1 MKKIFLCL
9 MFFQSI
15 LSYSQNSLSGTVK
28 NNLTQEPL
36 VGAVIYFP
44 DFKTGAVTGI
54 NGNYSVKNLPK
65 TKTLLQVKMLGY
77 KTVVKQ
83 IDLTEVSNLDL
94 EMEESV
100 VEEEEIVV
108 SGTSHATEIKR
119 SPIPMVS
126 IDQKYLSQNASSN
139 IIDAMIK
146 VPGVNAVSTGP
157 NISKPYIRGLGFNRI
172 LVLFDGV
179 RQDGQQWGDE
189 HGIEIDQNLVDR
201 IEVIKGPASLI
212 YGSDALAGV
221 VNLIPANTMPEGMI
235 KGQFQGNHQ
244 TNNNQISSSLNL
256 AGNLKG
262 FVWGLTGSQKQ
273 ASNYQNKYDGRV
285 YGTKYKENNFNAYL
299 GLNKSWGY
307 SHLNFSLYDNLQEVP
322 DGSRDSLT
330 RKFTKQTTEEDTLR
344 PIVSEDELTS
354 YKIAD
359 LNQRVQHYRLY
370 SSSNIY
376 FGRSKLSLKF
386 GLQQSK
392 RREFGHPQHVSIPAL
407 SLVLNTYSYDVKYS
421 LPVFKGWETL
431 LGLNGMYQQNKNI
444 DATEFV
450 IPDYNSFDIG
460 PFIFTKK
467 TFGKLDITAGARYD
481 SRVFR
486 NEAIYTTINPQTG
499 FDMLSP
505 KNDSDT
511 NVVKQF
517 DSYQHTFSG
526 VSGSLGMSYNFS
538 EHLGLKFNIARGY
551 RSPNI
556 AEISAKGVHPGT
568 GFQQLGDANF
578 KPEFSMQEDLGL
590 FFETEHISGSAEAF
604 YNLIDNY
611 IYNEKLLSVFGGDS
625 IFSEGGNDYQ
635 VFKFR
640 QTKAQLYGGEFSF
653 DIHPH
658 PLDWLHFENTAS
670 LVYASNLGG
679 NGANITDSTKF
690 LPFIPPFHTNSELRA
705 DFKKKFACFSSA
717 FIKIGFQYYAA
728 QDRVFSAYNTETK
741 TPAYTLV
748 DTGLGTDIVNKKNQT
763 LFSISVIVNNLADA
777 AYQSNMSRLKYMDD
791 YPNNYTGRTGIYN
804 MGRNVS
810 FKLLVPVNIKKG

>member
-1 MKKIFLCL
+1 MRKIFLCL
-9 MFFQSI
+9 IFFQSVFV
-15 LSYSQNSLSGTVK
+15 YSQSSLSGTVK
-28 NNLTQEPL
+28 NNLTHEPL

-44 DFKTGAVTGI
+44 DFKTGAVSGTD
-54 NGNYSVKNLPK
+54 GNYTVNNLPR
-65 TKTLLQVKMLGY
+65 TKTLVQIKMLGY
-77 KTVVKQ
+77 KTIVKP
-83 IDLTEVSNLDL
+83 IDLKETEQLDI

-126 IDQKYLSQNASSN
+126 IDQKYLNQNASSN
-139 IIDAMIK
+139 IIDAMVKI
-146 VPGVNAVSTGP
+146 PGVNAVSTGP

-172 LVLFDGV
+172 LTLFDGV

-189 HGIEIDQNLVDR
+189 HGIEVDQYLIDR

-221 VNLIPANTMPEGMI
+221 VNLLPANTLPDGLI
-235 KGQFQGNHQ
+235 KGQVLGNYQ
-244 TNNNQISSSLNL
+244 TNNNQISSSLAL
-256 AGNLKG
+256 AGNQKG
-262 FVWGLTGSQKQ
+262 FVWGFRVSQKQ

-285 YGTKYKENNFNAYL
+285 YGTKYKENNLNAYL
-299 GLNKSWGY
+299 GFNKSWGY
-307 SHLNFSLYDNLQEVP
+307 SHLNFTLYDNNQEVP

-330 RKFTKQTTEEDTLR
+330 RKFTKQITEDDTLR
-344 PIVSEDELTS
+344 PIVSDEDLSS

-359 LNQRVQHYRLY
+359 IRQSVQHYRVY

-376 FGRSKLSLKF
+376 FGKSKLSLKF
-386 GLQQSK
+386 GFQQSK

-407 SLVLNTYSYDVKYS
+407 SLVLNTYSYDIKYS
-421 LPVFKGWETL
+421 LPIVMGWETM
-431 LGLNGMYQQNKNI
+431 LGLNGMYQQNKSI

-467 TFGKLDITAGARYD
+467 TFGKLDVTVGARYD
-481 SRVFR
+481 SRIFR
-486 NEAIYTTINPQTG
+486 NDAMYTTINPQTG
-499 FDMLSP
+499 FDMLSQ

-526 VSGSLGMSYNFS
+526 FSGSIGMSYNFS
-538 EHLGLKFNIARGY
+538 EHLGLKFNVARGY

-578 KPEFSMQEDLGL
+578 KPEFSLQEDLGL
-590 FFETEHISGSAEAF
+590 FFETEHISGSVEVF
-604 YNLIDNY
+604 HNLIDNY
-611 IYNEKLLSVFGGDS
+611 IYNEKLVSTFGGDS

-670 LVYASNLGG
+670 LVYATNLGG
-679 NGANITDSTKF
+679 HGATITDSTKY

-705 DFKKKFACFSSA
+705 DIKKKFACFSST
-717 FIKIGFQYYAA
+717 FIKFGLQYYAPQNRA
-728 QDRVFSAYNTETK
+728 FLAYNTETK
-741 TPAYTLV
+741 TPGYTLL
-748 DTGLGTDIVNKKNQT
+748 DAGFGTDIVNKKNLT
-763 LFSISVIVNNLADA
+763 LFSISVMVNNLTDV
-777 AYQSNMSRLKYMDD
+777 AYQSNMSRLKYFES
-791 YPNNYTGRTGIYN
+791 YPNNNTGRSGIYN
-804 MGRNVS
+804 MGRNIS
-810 FKLLVPVNIKKG
+810 FKLVIPINIKKS

>member
-1 MKKIFLCL
+1 MKKFFLCL
-9 MFFQSI
+9 IFFQSI
-15 LSYSQNSLSGTVK
+15 LVYSQNSLSGTVK
-28 NNLTQEPL
+28 NSTTKEPL
-36 VGAVIYFP
+36 VGAVVYFP
-44 DFKTGAVTGI
+44 DFKTGAVSGI
-54 NGNYSVKNLPK
+54 DGSYTVKKLPK
-65 TKTLLQVKMLGY
+65 TKTLVQVKMLGY
-77 KTVVKQ
+77 KTVVKS
-83 IDLTEVSNLDL
+83 IDLNETSNLDL

-157 NISKPYIRGLGFNRI
+157 NISKPYIRGLGYNRI
-172 LVLFDGV
+172 LTLFDGV

-189 HGIEIDQNLVDR
+189 HGIEIDQNLIDR

-221 VNLIPANTMPEGMI
+221 VNLLPANNLPEGMV
-235 KGQFQGNHQ
+235 KGHILGNYQ
-244 TNNNQISSSLNL
+244 TNNNLISSSLNL

-262 FVWGLTGSQKQ
+262 FVWGLTASQKQ

-285 YGTKYKENNFNAYL
+285 YGTKYKENNLNAYL

-307 SHLNFSLYDNLQEVP
+307 SHLNFTLYDNNQEVP

-330 RKFTKQTTEEDTLR
+330 RKFTKQITEDDTLR
-344 PIVSEDELTS
+344 PIVSDEELSS

-359 LNQRVQHYRLY
+359 VRQRVQHYRVY

-376 FGRSKLSLKF
+376 FGSSKLSLKF
-386 GLQQSK
+386 GFQQSK
-392 RREFGHPQHVSIPAL
+392 RREFGHPQHISIPAL
-407 SLVLNTYSYDVKYS
+407 SLVLNTYSYDIKYS
-421 LPVFKGWETL
+421 FPMFKGWETM
-431 LGLNGMYQQNKNI
+431 LGLNGMYQQNKNT

-450 IPDYNSFDIG
+450 IPDYNSFDLG

-467 TFGKLDITAGARYD
+467 TFGKLDLTLGARYD
-481 SRVFR
+481 SRMFQ
-486 NEAIYTTINPQTG
+486 NDAMYTTTNPNTG
-499 FDMLSP
+499 FDMQAQENA
-505 KNDSDT
+505 NDT
-511 NVVKQF
+511 TIIKQF
-517 DSYQHTFSG
+517 EAYQHTFSG

-538 EHLGLKFNIARGY
+538 EHLGLKFNVARGY

-556 AEISAKGVHPGT
+556 AEISAMGVHPGT

-578 KPEFSMQEDLGL
+578 KPEFSMQEDLGV
-590 FFETEHISGSAEAF
+590 FFETEHISGSVEVF
-604 YNLIDNY
+604 YNIIDNY
-611 IYNEKLLSVFGGDS
+611 IYNEKLLSTLGGDS

-670 LVYASNLGG
+670 LVYATNLGG
-679 NGANITDSTKF
+679 NGATITDSTRY

-705 DFKKKFACFSSA
+705 DIKKKFACFSST
-717 FIKIGFQYYAA
+717 FIKIGLQYYAA
-728 QDRVFSAYNTETK
+728 QDRAFLAYNTETK
-741 TPAYTLV
+741 TPGYTLL
-748 DTGLGTDIVNKKNQT
+748 DAGFGTDITSKKNQT
-763 LFSISVIVNNLADA
+763 LFSVSIMVNNLADI
-777 AYQSNMSRLKYMDD
+777 AYQSNMSRLKYFDD
-791 YPNNYTGRTGIYN
+791 YPNNYTGRSGIYS
-804 MGRNVS
+804 MGRNIS
-810 FKLLVPVNIKKG
+810 FKLIIPINIKKS